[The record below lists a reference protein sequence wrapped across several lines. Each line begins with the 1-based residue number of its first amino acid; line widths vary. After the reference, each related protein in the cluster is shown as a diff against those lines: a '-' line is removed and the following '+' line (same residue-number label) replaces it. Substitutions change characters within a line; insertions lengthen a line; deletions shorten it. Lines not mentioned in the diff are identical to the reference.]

1 MRAITI
7 RFPEDLATDAQA
19 ESKSSGESINQFV
32 LGAVAD
38 AVERRRARRA
48 LDRMSKRLD
57 VMRSAGRVVRGSE
70 PLIREFR
77 EGSGRR
83 G

>member
-7 RFPEDLATDAQA
+7 RFPDNLATDAQA

-32 LGAVAD
+32 LDAVAD

-48 LDRMSKRLD
+48 LGRMSQRLD
-57 VMRSAGRVVRGSE
+57 AMRAAGRVARGSE

-77 EGSGRR
+77 EGRGRR
-83 G
+83 